1 LIASLQGIVQF
12 KGKDWIA
19 IQVNGV
25 GYLTYSLDRLVN
37 AASVGDDIHVFT
49 ALIVREDSLTL
60 YGFPELAEREVF
72 EILIT
77 VSGVGPRLGLAI
89 LNTLQL
95 DHLRNA
101 IASERDDLLTRVPG
115 IGSKTAKKIVLELK
129 DKFRTLAS
137 APLDFADG
145 QSEVNADVVD
155 ALIALGFSVVEAQ
168 TALQALPPN
177 TPQDVEE
184 RIRLAL
190 QRLG

>member
-1 LIASLQGIVQF
+1 MIASLQGIVQF

-25 GYLTYSLDRLVN
+25 GYLTYSLDRLVS

>member
-1 LIASLQGIVQF
+1 MIASLQGIVQF

-60 YGFPELAEREVF
+60 YGFPELADREVF

>member
-1 LIASLQGIVQF
+1 MIGSLQGIVQF

-60 YGFPELAEREVF
+60 YGFHELAEREVF

>member
-1 LIASLQGIVQF
+1 MIASLQGMVQF
-12 KGKDWIA
+12 KGKDWVV

-37 AASVGDDIHVFT
+37 TSSVGDEISVYT
-49 ALIVREDSLTL
+49 SLIVREDALTL
-60 YGFPELAEREVF
+60 YGFPEIAEREVF

-77 VSGVGPRLGLAI
+77 VSGIGPRLGLAI
-89 LNTLQL
+89 LNTIQI

-137 APLDFADG
+137 APMDFADG
-145 QSEVNADVVD
+145 LSEVNADVVD

-168 TALQALPPN
+168 SALQSIPPN
-177 TPQDVEE
+177 TAQDVEE

>member
-1 LIASLQGIVQF
+1 MIASLQGIVQF
-12 KGKDWIA
+12 KGKDWVA

-25 GYLTYSLDRLVN
+25 GYLTYSLDRLVSSV
-37 AASVGDDIHVFT
+37 SVGDEINVYT
-49 ALIVREDSLTL
+49 TLIVREDALTL
-60 YGFPELAEREVF
+60 YGFPEMTEREVF

-89 LNTLQL
+89 LNTIQV

-137 APLDFADG
+137 APMDFADG
-145 QSEVNADVVD
+145 LSEVNSDVVD

-168 TALQALPPN
+168 SALQSLPPN

>member
-1 LIASLQGIVQF
+1 MIASLQGIVQF

-168 TALQALPPN
+168 TDLQALPPN